1 MKRVSLTAFLKLV
14 EIRTKIASFTPFLL
28 GNLYLLYHYSN
39 FTILNFILLFF
50 SLFFVDMGTTAI
62 NNYQDFLRAEKK
74 EGFNYEEHNAIVNY
88 NLTKKTVEVI
98 IFFLFF
104 VAVVSG
110 LLLYLK
116 TDVILLLIGI
126 ISFIIG
132 ILYTSGPVPISRTPL
147 GEIFSG
153 FTMGF
158 FITFLTVYIHNLN
171 LVDLISDSSLLIIQL
186 EYIEII
192 KIFIFSL
199 PLILGIANIMLANNI
214 CDIDDD
220 LANNRYTL
228 PTYISRSSSLKL
240 FSYLYY
246 FSYFSILIAV
256 IFKILPFL
264 SLLSLLSIFKVQDNI
279 NKFKK
284 KQDKK
289 ETFILSV
296 KNFIIINYLTALTIF
311 IMIIYNWL
319 I

>member
-1 MKRVSLTAFLKLV
+1 LKLV
-14 EIRTKIASFTPFLL
+14 EIQTKVASVIPFSL
-28 GNLYLLYHYSN
+28 GSIFVYYRYGQ
-39 FTILNFILLFF
+39 FYFKNFIFMFISLLVF
-50 SLFFVDMGTTAI
+50 DMTATAI
-62 NNYQDFLRAEKK
+62 NNYIDYKK
-74 EGFNYEEHNAIVNY
+74 AIKTSGYNYELHNVIVRDNI
-88 NLTKKTVEVI
+88 NETVVVI
-98 IFFLFF
+98 TI
-104 VAVVSG
+104 
-110 LLLYLK
+110 
-116 TDVILLLIGI
+116 ILLFSIASGFGLMLFLNTNYLVLILGA
-126 ISFIIG
+126 ISFLAG
-132 ILYTSGPVPISRTPL
+132 IFYSFGPIPISRMPL

-153 FTMGF
+153 IFMGF
-158 FITFLTVYIHNLN
+158 VIVFLAIYIHIFNLGIFN
-171 LVDLISDSSLLIIQL
+171 IEFYNNIIKLIINSKELLIIF
-186 EYIEII
+186 II
-192 KIFIFSL
+192 SIPTIT
-199 PLILGIANIMLANNI
+199 GIANIMLANNI

-279 NKFKK
+279 NKFEK

-311 IMIIYNWL
+311 IMIIL
-319 I
+319 

>member
-1 MKRVSLTAFLKLV
+1 MSLTAFLKLV

-39 FTILNFILLFF
+39 FNILNFILLFF
-50 SLFFVDMGTTAI
+50 SLCFVDMGTTAI
-62 NNYQDFLRAEKK
+62 NNYQDFLRSENK
-74 EGFNYEEHNAIVNY
+74 EGFNYEQHNAVVNY
-88 NLTKKTVEVI
+88 NLSRQTVKKI
-98 IFFLFF
+98 ILILFFL
-104 VAVVSG
+104 AVVSG
-110 LLLYLK
+110 LLLFLN
-116 TDVILLLIGI
+116 TDVILLFIGI

-132 ILYTSGPVPISRTPL
+132 ILYTSGPVPISRTPF

-158 FITFLTVYIHNLN
+158 FITFLAVYIHKLN
-171 LVDLISDSSLLIIQL
+171 LVNLILGSGLLIVQF

-199 PLILGIANIMLANNI
+199 PLIFGIANIMLANNI
-214 CDIDDD
+214 CDIEDD

-240 FSYLYY
+240 FRYLYY

-264 SLLSLLSIFKVQDNI
+264 SLLSLLSVFKVGDNI
-279 NKFKK
+279 NKFEQ
-284 KQDKK
+284 KQSK
-289 ETFILSV
+289 EQTFILSV
-296 KNFIIINYLTALTIF
+296 KNFVIINYVTAFTV
-311 IMIIYNWL
+311 L
-319 I
+319 IVIVFNHLI